1 MISSSSYTQY
11 QNNTSISRN
20 GGIILKGLTRNS
32 RQPVHLTLVVDTSG
46 SMELEDKLPSVKKSI
61 QLLLTLLSTDDRLSL
76 VTFADSSKTFLN
88 RVTPTPE
95 EREAILYRINNLNA
109 DGSTNMSAGL
119 LEARGLVEASS
130 TTRKQGLI
138 LLTDGHAN
146 IGVHSEEGLTEIL
159 KRIQT
164 ESPGLSLT
172 TVAYGVDHNAEML
185 TNLAKVGGGAYN
197 VVKNLEDVATVFGD
211 ILGGLISVSAQ
222 KVEVQFPPGA
232 EVKTSYRSETDPS
245 GLITVYVGDIYADA
259 EVTILFKSNPSLGP
273 LRIKGTDMTTLDPID
288 TILTPVELQVGE
300 VPPISLLIAQ
310 HRQDV
315 VTLLSKVRSSMNPSS
330 LKADI
335 ESSIKRIDDDDH
347 IKDHPLKPILLE
359 DLREALR
366 ICERGQ
372 RLTQHETVE
381 MAQHSAYLGLSR
393 GLRTTTSSTYAPSRG
408 GRLRRQVAAPT
419 LSPDDI
425 LSARPPSPPPAPALA
440 AVTSP
445 FANRMQTQL
454 ASIMRTMSSQP
465 QDTEDQEN

>member
-1 MISSSSYTQY
+1 MISSSSYTQVE
-11 QNNTSISRN
+11 NNTNLSRK
-20 GGIILKGLTRNS
+20 GGIILKGQTRNS

-46 SMELEDKLPSVKKSI
+46 SMELEDKLSSVKKSI
-61 QLLLTLLSTDDRLSL
+61 QLLLTLLSPDDRLSL

-119 LEARGLVEASS
+119 LEARGLVEPSS
-130 TTRKQGLI
+130 TARKQGLI

-232 EVKTSYRSETDPS
+232 EVQTSYRTETDPS
-245 GLITVYVGDIYADA
+245 GMITVYVGDIYADA
-259 EVTILFKSNPSLGP
+259 EVTILFKSSPSMGP
-273 LRIKGTDMTTLDPID
+273 VRIKGTDMTTLDPID
-288 TILTPVELQVGE
+288 TILTPDELQEGV
-300 VPPISLLIAQ
+300 VPPVTLLIAQ
-310 HRQDV
+310 YRQEV
-315 VTLLSKVRSSMNPSS
+315 VSILSKVRSSMNPSS
-330 LKADI
+330 LKSDLENA
-335 ESSIKRIDDDDH
+335 IKRIEDDDYV
-347 IKDHPLKPILLE
+347 KDHPLKPILIE
-359 DLREALR
+359 DLQEALR

-381 MAQHSAYLGLSR
+381 MAQHSAYLGLSK
-393 GLRTTTSSTYAPSRG
+393 GLRSTTSYAPNPRAPSRG
-408 GRLRRQVAAPT
+408 GRLRRQVGVT
-419 LSPDDI
+419 SLSPDDNQG
-425 LSARPPSPPPAPALA
+425 PPPVPLA

-454 ASIMRTMSSQP
+454 ASVMRTMSSQP
-465 QDTEDQEN
+465 QDTEDSQ